1 MIGPFPPNSIAHGH
15 ALELSRRLPDNSI
28 DAIITSPPFYGL
40 RNYSTAPV
48 LWPAVTF
55 APMAGLPE
63 ITIPEQEASLGLE
76 ADLWAYV
83 GHLVALFRELRRA
96 LKGTGTLWI
105 NLGDSYNTTPPG
117 NKGFHYGH
125 GRVAQGTLE
134 TGHRGLNKTLKPKD
148 LLLIPHR
155 VALALQ
161 ADGWYLR
168 SDIPWLKRNAMPG
181 SQQDRPTVAKEYWFL
196 LSKSE
201 RYYFDL
207 ESIKMPTA
215 DYTRKGGSAPY
226 TANGS
231 ATHGVGSKSLHQ
243 MSESGRA
250 RRDSDWFFDSLRAI
264 LDDNAQILLTS
275 EEGDPLALTVN
286 PAGYKGAHFAVFP
299 PALVTPLV
307 LASTSERGVCPEC
320 GGPWQRV
327 VERERLEEDDK
338 PSDNL
343 KMQSPGTFAR
353 GGNQATYGRIGH
365 FQSTTTGWQPT
376 CAHGLEPIPALILD
390 PFSGSGTVPR
400 VAAQHRRHYLGFE
413 LNEDYL
419 GLAED
424 RATVQI
430 QIFFKE
436 HALNPK
442 RAKKLYPEVW
452 GVVREEL
459 GEQLDLFGGDAD
471 D

>member
-1 MIGPFPPNSIAHGH
+1 MSDKIGPYQVNSIAHGH
-15 ALELSRRLPDNSI
+15 ALELARGLPDNSI
-28 DAIITSPPFYGL
+28 QAIITSPPFYGL
-40 RNYSTAPV
+40 RDYGTEPQ

-96 LKGTGTLWI
+96 LHPAGSFWL

-117 NKGFHYGH
+117 NKGFHYGP

-134 TGHRGLNKTLKPKD
+134 TGHRGLNKSLKPKD
-148 LLLIPHR
+148 LMLIPHR

-196 LSKSE
+196 LSKTE
-201 RYYFDL
+201 RYYFDM
-207 ESIKMPTA
+207 EAVRMPFA
-215 DYTRKGGSAPY
+215 DDRKGNPGKYKRTPSSSKG
-226 TANGS
+226 ANNDRQDLGFLNS
-231 ATHGVGSKSLHQ
+231 GNGWNEDGNQ
-243 MSESGRA
+243 SGRA

-286 PAGYKGAHFAVFP
+286 PSGYKAAHFAVFP

-320 GGPWQRV
+320 GASWRRV
-327 VERERLEEDDK
+327 VEKGEAVL
-338 PSDNL
+338 
-343 KMQSPGTFAR
+343 QQHWAPGTQEKIDIA
-353 GGNQATYGRIGH
+353 QGRHGTTSVMNTGFVTQKI
-365 FQSTTTGWQPT
+365 TTGWQPT
-376 CAHGLEPIPALILD
+376 CAHDLEPIPALILD

-400 VAAQHRRHYLGFE
+400 EAARNRRRYLGFE

-419 GLAED
+419 NLAED
-424 RATVQI
+424 RATVQVEM
-430 QIFFKE
+430 F
-436 HALNPK
+436 
-442 RAKKLYPEVW
+442 
-452 GVVREEL
+452 
-459 GEQLDLFGGDAD
+459 
-471 D
+471 

>member
-1 MIGPFPPNSIAHGH
+1 MIGPFHPNSIAHGH
-15 ALELSRRLPDNSI
+15 ALELARRLPDNSI
-28 DAIITSPPFYGL
+28 DAIITSPPFWGL
-40 RNYSTAPV
+40 RDYQTPPV

-83 GHLVALFRELRRA
+83 GHLVALFRELRRG
-96 LKGTGTLWI
+96 LKGTGTCWI
-105 NLGDSYNTTPPG
+105 NLGDSYAGSTVGGGSGKNSTLVGT
-117 NKGFHYGH
+117 HH
-125 GRVAQGTLE
+125 IDRVPE
-134 TGHRGLNKTLKPKD
+134 SVSRRDTGLPAKN

-207 ESIKMPTA
+207 ESIKMP
-215 DYTRKGGSAPY
+215 
-226 TANGS
+226 
-231 ATHGVGSKSLHQ
+231 GSKNSHGGGNPDSHLKRKITIVNGESSHKGLTVAQ
-243 MSESGRA
+243 PAGESGRA

-264 LDDNAQILLTS
+264 LDDNAQILLAS
-275 EEGDPLALTVN
+275 EEGEPLALTVN
-286 PAGYKGAHFAVFP
+286 PAGYKAAHFATFP

-307 LASTSERGVCPEC
+307 LASTSERGCCPEC
-320 GGPWQRV
+320 GKPWVRA
-327 VERERLEEDDK
+327 VEREGGTWQERKDKDAPTRYGLESSK
-338 PSDNL
+338 GT
-343 KMQSPGTFAR
+343 PGNRFGDIA
-353 GGNQATYGRIGH
+353 
-365 FQSTTTGWQPT
+365 STTTGWQPT
-376 CAHGLEPIPALILD
+376 CAHGDLEPIPAVILD
-390 PFSGSGTVPR
+390 PFVGSGTVLG
-400 VAAQHRRHYLGFE
+400 VAKKHRRQGLGFE

-424 RATVQI
+424 RATVQVEM
-430 QIFFKE
+430 F
-436 HALNPK
+436 
-442 RAKKLYPEVW
+442 
-452 GVVREEL
+452 
-459 GEQLDLFGGDAD
+459 
-471 D
+471 